1 MDAVAL
7 REKALDEIIAQAV
20 IVNDSLIQ
28 SIDVDKNKSLNL
40 LGFFISICG
49 LIVSKYLTD
58 LRIDIF
64 LLCIFCLSA
73 CSIVRLLRVYL
84 YGEIFCSATSLE
96 TNIEQIEGGGIIAV
110 KEERIRTLDFTI
122 NKNSENHKKYNQI
135 INVTALGFIIFSIIC
150 FIIFSLLIYSLNS
163 IKTFECGTYN
173 EILVT
178 GIRIVSDYRMVLV
191 CLLSIVFACFIF
203 KLGYRLR
210 K

>member
-7 REKALDEIIAQAV
+7 REKALDEIIAQPV

-84 YGEIFCSATSLE
+84 YGDIFCSAASLK
-96 TNIEQIEGGGIIAV
+96 TNIEKIEAGGIIAV
-110 KEERIRTLDFTI
+110 KEERIRTLNFTI
-122 NKNSENHKKYNQI
+122 SRNAKNHEKYNRT
-135 INVTALGFIIFSIIC
+135 INLTVLSFMIFSTAC
-150 FIIFSLLIYSLNS
+150 FITFALPKYLLNLVR
-163 IKTFECGTYN
+163 TFECGTYN
-173 EILVT
+173 SLLVSGLKILSSQDSSLT
-178 GIRIVSDYRMVLV
+178 LLLIGIFIY
-191 CLLSIVFACFIF
+191 FIF
-203 KLGYRLR
+203 YSIHRFR

>member
-1 MDAVAL
+1 M
-7 REKALDEIIAQAV
+7 
-20 IVNDSLIQ
+20 
-28 SIDVDKNKSLNL
+28 
-40 LGFFISICG
+40 F
-49 LIVSKYLTD
+49 
-58 LRIDIF
+58 
-64 LLCIFCLSA
+64 
-73 CSIVRLLRVYL
+73 
-84 YGEIFCSATSLE
+84 
-96 TNIEQIEGGGIIAV
+96 GGIDTV

-178 GIRIVSDYRMVLV
+178 GIRIISDYRMVLV

-203 KLGYRLR
+203 KLGHRLR